1 MGRKV
6 HPISFR
12 LGIIKD
18 WQSRWFADRNYADL
32 LQEDVRIRKM
42 VGQRLTGASLSKIEI
57 QRSANQIEV
66 TLHTA
71 KPGVVIGKG
80 GTAVDLLRKDLETMT
95 GKKVKIN
102 IEEVKQPELDAYLV
116 AESIAE
122 QISRRVSYRRAMKQS
137 VLRAQRAGAKG
148 IRVRISGRLGG
159 AEMARSV
166 WEREGR
172 VPLHTI
178 RADIDYGQVHA
189 HTTYGRIGVK
199 VWIYRGDVI
208 EHKGGDSLLQQ
219 DRPMATAQPRPDRR
233 DRPDRPP
240 RRDGGD
246 GPGRG
251 ERGDRGPRGGGGDRG
266 RGGRDNRNDG
276 PSFRGGNQPQFGG
289 AARNPEARGPRP
301 ERPQPPR
308 TDAPAQETPAAAPET
323 TTNEGGAE

>member
-1 MGRKV
+1 
-6 HPISFR
+6 
-12 LGIIKD
+12 
-18 WQSRWFADRNYADL
+18 L
-32 LQEDVRIRKM
+32 LLEDVRIRKT

-80 GTAVDLLRKDLETMT
+80 GTAVDQMRKDLETMT

-122 QISRRVSYRRAMKQS
+122 QINRRVSYRRALKQA
-137 VLRAQRAGAKG
+137 VLRGQRAGAKG
-148 IRVRISGRLGG
+148 IRVRVSGRLGG

-199 VWIYRGDVI
+199 VWIYKGDVI

-219 DRPMATAQPRPDRR
+219 ERPMATAQPRPDRR
-233 DRPDRPP
+233 DRPP
-240 RRDGGD
+240 RREDGGR
-246 GPGRG
+246 PERG
-251 ERGDRGPRGGGGDRG
+251 DRGDRGPRGGGGGDRG
-266 RGGRDNRNDG
+266 PRGGGRDNRNDG
-276 PSFRGGNQPQFGG
+276 PSFRGGTQPQFGG

-301 ERPQPPR
+301 ERAQAPR
-308 TDAPAQETPAAAPET
+308 NDAPTQEAPAAPAPET
-323 TTNEGGAE
+323 TTDEGGVE